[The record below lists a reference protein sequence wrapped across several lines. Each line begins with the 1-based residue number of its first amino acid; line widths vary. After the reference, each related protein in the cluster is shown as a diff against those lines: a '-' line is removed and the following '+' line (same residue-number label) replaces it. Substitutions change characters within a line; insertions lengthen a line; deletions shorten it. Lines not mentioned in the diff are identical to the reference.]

1 MFRQISEVCL
11 CVKYDKVVLR
21 RHAGTHILENQFIVS
36 ESTITINSF

>member
-21 RHAGTHILENQFIVS
+21 RHAGTNNGQKGPY
-36 ESTITINSF
+36 